1 MGRHKSETRKD
12 KLVAFRMYQ
21 DDFEAIKNFANAQNM
36 SFTDFLTE
44 LVKRE
49 IVLNS

>member
-1 MGRHKSETRKD
+1 MGRQKSETRKD

-21 DDFEAIKNFANAQNM
+21 DDFDAISNFAKNQNM
-36 SFTDFLTE
+36 TFTDFLTE
-44 LVKRE
+44 LAKRE